1 MDHLPKKKAR
11 NKWLAL
17 LNVPIQMGIIVFLFS
32 YFGHWLD
39 TKYPNSHSL
48 YVKGLTLLGVAISF
62 YNLNRQLKE
71 INKIDNEK

>member
-11 NKWLAL
+11 NKWLIL

-39 TKYPNSHSL
+39 TKYPNPHSL
-48 YVKGLTLLGVAISF
+48 YVKGLTLLGVSISF